1 MNMAAPINDWLAK
14 TVEPALEP
22 DLPICDPHHHLWDG
36 RTDRVEPR
44 YFLDE
49 LEADVGSGHNIV
61 STVFI
66 EARAMYRSDPPMELR
81 PVGEVEFVQGIAAQ
95 SASGMYSRT
104 KAAHGI
110 VGHAN
115 LHLGTEVRR
124 VLEALQ
130 AASPNRFKGIRHG
143 VSWDPH
149 PEVPIVGAYPMADQL
164 LSDDYRAGARV
175 LAEMGLSLDL
185 SLLHPQLPQLVD
197 FANTVPDLTIVLNH
211 VGGLMRTGPYAGN
224 SDEVMANWRSGI
236 AAAAGCDNVV
246 IKLGGVG
253 MPRLGYD
260 FHERETPVGSEE
272 LAAAI
277 DPVIRYCIEQF
288 GPSRCMFESNF
299 PVDKES
305 FSYSIMWN
313 AFKRVSAD
321 FSADER
327 ADMFYGCA
335 ARAYRVG

>member
-1 MNMAAPINDWLAK
+1 MAAPINDWLAK

-49 LEADVGSGHNIV
+49 LEADTGSGHNIV

-66 EARAMYRSDPPMELR
+66 EARAMYRADPPMELR

-95 SASGMYSRT
+95 SASGIYSRT

-143 VSWDPH
+143 VSWDPN
-149 PEVPIVGAYPMADQL
+149 PEIPIVGAYPMPDQL

-175 LAEMGLSLDL
+175 LADMGLSLDV

-197 FANTVPDLTIVLNH
+197 FANAVPDLTIVLNH
-211 VGGLMRTGPYAGN
+211 VGG
-224 SDEVMANWRSGI
+224 
-236 AAAAGCDNVV
+236 
-246 IKLGGVG
+246 
-253 MPRLGYD
+253 
-260 FHERETPVGSEE
+260 
-272 LAAAI
+272 
-277 DPVIRYCIEQF
+277 
-288 GPSRCMFESNF
+288 
-299 PVDKES
+299 
-305 FSYSIMWN
+305 
-313 AFKRVSAD
+313 
-321 FSADER
+321 
-327 ADMFYGCA
+327 
-335 ARAYRVG
+335 